1 VLRERFGVQRVVIL
15 GDFVRPEP
23 LHFWSE
29 LTLVVSGL
37 PSHSY
42 DVYTTL
48 RKLGSEPELELRRI
62 EELSPRQAA
71 ALPDEGREL

>member
-1 VLRERFGVQRVVIL
+1 VVL
-15 GDFVRPEP
+15 GDLLRPEP

-42 DVYTTL
+42 DVYTAL
-48 RKLGSEPELELRRI
+48 RGLRGAPEIELRRI

-71 ALPDEGREL
+71 ALPDDGCAV